1 MAIQSDHRTFGV
13 VSSLIVLLAL
23 FTAAVHLYMGV
34 LYYEALF
41 VLNGLGYLGLL
52 GALFLPI
59 PVIRSLRSVWRWL
72 LVGYA
77 ALTIILYFVINQLGV
92 DALGLVTKAAEVL
105 LIVLLVLERRPG
117 R

>member
-1 MAIQSDHRTFGV
+1 MATSSDNKGFGV
-13 VSSLIVLLAL
+13 VSVLIVLFTL
-23 FTAAVHLYMGV
+23 FTAAVHLYMGII
-34 LYYEALF
+34 YYDTLF

-59 PVIRSLRSVWRWL
+59 PLIRDLRMVWRWL

-92 DALGLVTKAAEVL
+92 DTLGLVTKAAEVL
-105 LIVLLVLERRPG
+105 LIVSLVVDRHRG